1 MKEEDFRKSFPNVEI
16 CVELR
21 ITSDDLKPKSRRTF
35 TAGLTTG
42 KSDFEPIITATFAM
56 KKILLYGKNCFL
68 KHTFSMVLIYIVV
81 AVYIAAV
88 NFYAVMLIKS
98 QRDEEGD
105 DGKRHSG
112 DGKLILTALLGGAIG
127 IYVSMFA
134 MKYRLKNLLFMV
146 LMPVIAVLNVWF
158 FYVAF
163 KSGFTFFIAG

>member
-1 MKEEDFRKSFPNVEI
+1 
-16 CVELR
+16 
-21 ITSDDLKPKSRRTF
+21 
-35 TAGLTTG
+35 
-42 KSDFEPIITATFAM
+42 
-56 KKILLYGKNCFL
+56 
-68 KHTFSMVLIYIVV
+68 MVLIYIVV
-81 AVYIAAV
+81 AVYIVAV